1 MSMLLTFNVPS
12 PVIFLSHFYIKIF
25 KLMLNGKAK
34 NTKIGE
40 CDSNVERWHQQER

>member
-25 KLMLNGKAK
+25 KLMLNGKVKKLTLKLGGVIAM
-34 NTKIGE
+34 
-40 CDSNVERWHQQER
+40 